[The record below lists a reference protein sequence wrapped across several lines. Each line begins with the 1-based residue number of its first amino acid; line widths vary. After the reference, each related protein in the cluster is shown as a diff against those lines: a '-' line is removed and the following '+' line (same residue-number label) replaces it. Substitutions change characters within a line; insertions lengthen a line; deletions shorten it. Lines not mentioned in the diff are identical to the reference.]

1 MTMLKILYDC
11 LKRVIIQEAF
21 DYVGYERNSVY
32 QGKPEVKGESRL
44 TKTRYE
50 AMDSIQPQI

>member
-1 MTMLKILYDC
+1 MLKILYDC